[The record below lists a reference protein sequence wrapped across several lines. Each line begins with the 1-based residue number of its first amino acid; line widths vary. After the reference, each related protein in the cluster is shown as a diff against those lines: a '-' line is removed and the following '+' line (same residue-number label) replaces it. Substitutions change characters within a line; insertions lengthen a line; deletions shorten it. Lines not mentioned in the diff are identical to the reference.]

1 MTALQYPLF
10 SSTTERAR
18 KIGIRRA
25 GETVP
30 TLFLIFC
37 FPLRLQVSLLFLNI
51 KTKAAVRDA
60 AGCWKLGVKRNEE
73 CFFADWPIV
82 VLMVSG

>member
-1 MTALQYPLF
+1 M
-10 SSTTERAR
+10 
-18 KIGIRRA
+18 KIGIRRT

-30 TLFLIFC
+30 PLFLTSC

-51 KTKAAVRDA
+51 KTKAVVRDA
-60 AGCWKLGVKRNEE
+60 AGSWKLGVKRNEE

-82 VLMVSG
+82 ILMVSG